1 MSAADRGDAASR
13 WLAFSNPGFARYWI
27 ALLCANFSVQIQ
39 TVAVGWQVYDIT
51 RDPLDLGLVGLSQFL
66 PSLALVLVTGA
77 VADRYPRKVI
87 IALCLILEA
96 LCAAG
101 LLALTLAG
109 STDVRMVFAI
119 LVLFGTARAFFN
131 PARQS
136 IVSNLVPAAHLP
148 NAITQATTAF
158 HVSTIAGPMLG
169 GLLYGVTPELAY
181 GTSLLLLGTAIGFA
195 LVIPRPVQ
203 ARSQQ
208 SRTWA
213 SLVAGFGYI
222 WRAKVLLGAISLDL
236 FAVLLGGAVALL
248 PVYARDILDVGP
260 FGLGML
266 RAAPGIGAL
275 LVGFYLMSHPI
286 RDNAGR
292 TMLIAVGLFGLFTA
306 VFAVSELVW
315 LSVLSLFLIG
325 GCDMVSVF
333 VRNTLVQLWTPDAL
347 RGRVN
352 AVNQVFVGASN
363 ELGAFRAGGTAALV
377 GAVPAVLAGGI
388 GCLAVAALWAR
399 AFPALR
405 RIRHLDAPG

>member
-1 MSAADRGDAASR
+1 MSAVDRGDAASR
-13 WLAFSNPGFARYWI
+13 WLAFTHPGFTRYWV

-77 VADRYPRKVI
+77 VADRFPRKVI
-87 IALCLILEA
+87 ITLCIMVEA

-109 STDVRMVFAI
+109 STDVRLVFAI

-181 GTSLLLLGTAIGFA
+181 GVSLLLLGTAIGFA
-195 LVIPRPVQ
+195 LSIPRPVQ
-203 ARSQQ
+203 APSQQ

-213 SLVAGFGYI
+213 SLVAGFSYI

-275 LVGFYLMSHPI
+275 IVGFYLMSNPI

-292 TMLIAVGLFGLFTA
+292 TMLVAVALFGVFTA

-363 ELGAFRAGGTAALV
+363 ELGAFRAGGTAALL

-405 RIRHLDAPG
+405 RIRQLDAPG